1 MKTPTPAPAA
11 PIDELLTPI
20 AEVASASALE
30 VALTDVVETV
40 ASTLEVAL
48 TDAVETVAPL
58 TVNMD
63 DLELHEEPVHV
74 GSPSDWELVSGPD
87 NTIIATNRHTNAV
100 YEGEMAGFNA
110 LLRG

>member
-1 MKTPTPAPAA
+1 MKNPTPAPAA

-30 VALTDVVETV
+30 VA
-40 ASTLEVAL
+40 S

-58 TVNMD
+58 AVNMD
-63 DLELHEEPVHV
+63 DLELYEEHVHV

>member
-11 PIDELLTPI
+11 PIDEPLTPI
-20 AEVASASALE
+20 AEVAS
-30 VALTDVVETV
+30 T
-40 ASTLEVAL
+40 STLEVAL